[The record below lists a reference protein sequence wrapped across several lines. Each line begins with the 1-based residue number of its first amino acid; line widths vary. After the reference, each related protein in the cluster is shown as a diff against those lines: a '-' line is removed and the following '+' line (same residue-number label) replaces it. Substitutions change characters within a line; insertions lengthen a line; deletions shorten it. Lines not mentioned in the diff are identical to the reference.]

1 MKKTPIGIPVLA
13 ILSVCISL
21 AVTPALAGD
30 LTVFSNGSVANAN
43 DVNANFNELETRI
56 ETISLTPGTAGATG
70 AQGIQGA
77 QGLPGNAGADGALG
91 LVGAQ
96 GIQGDAGTTGAQGA
110 KGLPGN
116 AGADGALGLVGA
128 QGIQGDAG
136 ATGAQGVQGLS
147 GNVGADG
154 ALGLTGAQGIQG
166 DAGATGAQGVQGLSG
181 NTGATGATGLL
192 GLKGADGA
200 MGSAG
205 DQGIQGL
212 AGADS
217 IVAGPEGI
225 QGATGAS
232 GVQGLTGNTG
242 AAGADGIMYNGAFE
256 GDMQYWNGNAWMMIS
271 APAEDASSLSFCDGQ
286 PTWTQGECPVFYE
299 IGDVGPAGGWIFYI
313 TDGGLHG
320 IEAAPLDQDEYYGT
334 GAEWG
339 CYGEIVSGAFGT
351 SVGEGKTNT
360 ATILAHT
367 CTNEPDMGNK
377 PHRAAIL
384 ASSHNY
390 NGFEGWFLPSKD
402 ELNLMYENL
411 HINGVGGFADTS
423 YWSSSQINNN
433 FAWQQYFTNGSM
445 ASNGKGYSQRVR
457 AVRVF

>member
-96 GIQGDAGTTGAQGA
+96 GIQGDAG
-110 KGLPGN
+110 
-116 AGADGALGLVGA
+116 
-128 QGIQGDAG
+128 

-154 ALGLTGAQGIQG
+154 AVGLAGEQGIQG

-200 MGSAG
+200 MGSAGVQGIQGDVGATGGQG

>member
-96 GIQGDAGTTGAQGA
+96 GIQGDAG
-110 KGLPGN
+110 
-116 AGADGALGLVGA
+116 
-128 QGIQGDAG
+128 

-154 ALGLTGAQGIQG
+154 AVGLAGEQGIQG

-200 MGSAG
+200 MGSAGVQGIQGDVGATGGQG

-457 AVRVF
+457 AVRGF